1 MARLQLPNPSQH
13 NFLSSAII
21 HHPSTPAILSPC
33 SFVLRPSLTAA
44 MAANSTTLHLLKLL
58 LQALNCRMGTLQIL
72 IQTIT
77 LTNKL
82 LLPLSEP
89 MLLNLNL
96 LSESL
101 SQRLFLLLEL
111 GVVKLTRSGLTEFA
125 SLHLLSAIGFI
136 VGFFGSVDEIEH
148 VGSDEDGTELLK
160 VAVVFVLDFGNSPA
174 VLTTLDDPTIRG
186 LDVFLGTDHGKW
198 HSGHKGTCM
207 LGGGLIIFLH
217 WWCVNLDALGLD
229 DRTDL

>member
-1 MARLQLPNPSQH
+1 
-13 NFLSSAII
+13 
-21 HHPSTPAILSPC
+21 
-33 SFVLRPSLTAA
+33 

-82 LLPLSEP
+82 LFPLSEP

-111 GVVKLTRSGLTEFA
+111 RVVELTRSCLTEFA
-125 SLHLLSAIGFI
+125 GLHLLSAVGFI
-136 VGFFGSVDEIEH
+136 VGFFGGVDEIEH
-148 VGSDEDGTELLK
+148 VGSDEDGTELLE
-160 VAVVFVLDFGNSPA
+160 VAVVLVLDFGNSPA
-174 VLTTLDDPTIRG
+174 VLAALDDPTVRG

-198 HSGHKGTCM
+198 HSGHERTCV
-207 LGGGLIIFLH
+207 LGGGLVIFLH
-217 WWCVNLDALGLD
+217 GWCVDLDALGLND
-229 DRTDL
+229 CTDL